1 MVWESSIFTKW
12 KVKVYKGTEYM
23 NEDTERYEFDYGWE
37 KWVNKK
43 IFILQLSLEFY
54 TYEGQSN
61 DNP

>member
-43 IFILQLSLEFY
+43 TKRMAVFKASY
-54 TYEGQSN
+54 AC
-61 DNP
+61 